1 MDCEQAL
8 TLISANNDRETQ
20 ADEKAQLDAHLRE
33 CAACR
38 VTAEAFRL
46 QDADL
51 RQTFAARRQAAA
63 VTGDRVVAQMEDTPS
78 PALNRRPV
86 ASGRRLAFALA
97 AAAAL
102 LALSFYL
109 QGIWHKTKPNNRQPD
124 DLSGVERLTPRPRLA
139 APAPKVLAVNDSIET
154 KRGERR
160 RVLLPDGSVLF
171 VNQNSAVKLDN
182 ERHLSLSEGEVYV
195 EVAPRQQSDAQA
207 TFVVETAKHKISALG
222 TKFAVRS
229 DGERNGVLV
238 AQGKLKV
245 DSGDTLVKSGQ
256 QMLFSAEQPVA
267 APRLS
272 AALDWTKD
280 LLIESETPLVPGSQ
294 FDGGAL
300 IAVDANGQES
310 KLALRKYHIDVY
322 VEDGFART
330 TIDQTYFNDATF
342 RMEGTFYF
350 PLPPD
355 ASLSRLAVYVDG
367 TLMEGG
373 MAERDYARQVYENIV
388 RSQRDPALLEWV
400 DGSTFK
406 MRVFPLEAR
415 QEKRIVLS
423 YTQRLPSLYGR
434 TSYRFPAGHSLD
446 VVHEWGFHAL
456 VKNGANMSW
465 TSDTHALKEKRDG
478 ADLLLDAV
486 AEDIKVDQD
495 VALELRDIPVLIS
508 DKSAPE
514 PYPSGDGTDVPRFSL
529 AEHEG
534 SKYLM
539 LRYRPMLAV
548 KAERQRR
555 DWVFLFESSGDR
567 DPLLARTQIEVIRA
581 LLTNAE
587 HDDTFVLLTAG
598 TRVHA
603 FRPGPVQATSSN
615 VREALAFLDQSH
627 LVGALDLGNALNEA
641 EPYLVTA
648 RNPWLVHVGT
658 GLPGMGEHREKELI
672 QRIPAGTRYVGVG
685 VGKHWSRSLMK
696 NAAERTGGYFTQIN
710 PDEPVA
716 WRGFELSA
724 TLNTPRLLDVN
735 VIDSSEKAVFLNYT
749 SSVAQGEELCAIARI
764 DAKMP
769 KSLTITGTLDGQP
782 FSREVIVE
790 NIAEHADYLPRTW
803 AKLEIDRLLADDP
816 SKNKDRIVELSKA
829 MYVMTPFTSLLVLEN
844 EEMYKQF
851 KVDRGRKD
859 HWAMYPCEAKI
870 PVVYDPLPGMPLDR
884 FAPKTEKPRENEILQ
899 TILVRVPPRFVMGPS
914 EQYGA
919 YGPVVT
925 AVMIYTGAFAVSD
938 PMDGMRVIEHE
949 TWEETNGDL
958 PVLLGD
964 GSVRELGEFRLAELG
979 GAKEKKRQ
987 MLLPALSSVSYR
999 ERELGNTFGFYPP
1012 ATGLV
1017 VSGKSRIYDRKDAGK
1032 KEMPPT
1038 HYRTVMVG
1046 GKKQVVPYTVTK
1058 AVVSH
1063 TEFDKKLKKNQKQ
1076 IVDKIGNLSPGGRWR
1091 PGYLS
1096 AGEADPDQ
1104 VLGSDW
1110 GGSPIGFQDGTS
1122 NTIFLGA
1129 RRADLDSRTPIFSP
1143 IRTQLLSRS
1152 GASKDGLSRGWG
1164 WDGDDATP
1172 RELNPPMYSR
1182 PHFTGDDRLFYDLIS
1197 YAPGMN
1203 TSAAD
1208 IQAVLESEAAPNLAS
1223 LPGRI
1228 DPAARQLIDK
1238 SRTAGWRTL
1247 KLGDVNF
1254 TFDTSGRY
1262 AYERTLP
1269 LGLRERVVCDGQA
1282 LLHLYPELAIGA
1294 KRTVSRFHR
1303 AEISGLVPWVLP
1315 PADDLAHGAD
1325 VTSVDAHTVALS
1337 SRGADKAKDA
1347 EGNPVPYLRVLLL
1360 FADDGRLAQRRL
1372 VEMPESKLL
1381 LRESY
1386 ETDAVKVFDAD
1397 GKELAT
1403 RKVELSDA
1411 KDPELHPDTS
1421 ALVVLPLPLRS
1432 RQHVYASFDLD
1443 PNRQVAAEWLFWN
1456 ARHDPEAI
1464 LKLFAAEI
1472 ASRNGPQARMIFHFA
1487 YKAQGIHK
1495 LGFYT
1500 LLASVGENI
1509 SNDLDLTAGRER
1521 DPLAQYLA
1529 IRTNPIYRILQR
1541 RFPLDLG
1548 TDFAPGDSFLG
1559 GLAGTHDRLLAQN
1572 GPRSNRDPKFLQAQ
1586 LGRSLEFV
1594 HQHKKSVLGLALLLN
1609 VVGRAENYEA
1619 PQAAIA
1625 DAWDL
1630 FADQPGTHYFAR
1642 YQKALALRRGGR
1654 RADARKVFSDLYEET
1669 LKKGALPPIDNNFRS
1684 ALESNGNDADEWTDL
1699 IRKTG
1704 DKLSADNHR
1713 SATVVLAWQ
1722 CWQLGDQ
1729 PLAHELLTRALDGFN
1744 DDDER
1749 LPVKLTAIQYLFQT
1763 NQFAQADSLLQGLL
1777 DNDAFAKFPELWRIG
1792 VQIADR
1798 RAMNDKA
1805 IARLERAL
1813 DLEYHELPE
1822 VIDLQPIRDDY
1833 GRLLRH
1839 YQSLAQSARTLKTN
1853 PPADLLAKTIR
1864 IADRW
1869 RALDRDG
1876 NACTP
1881 AADVLQLLNATDLAW
1896 EYETTPLASQ
1906 EKNAGPWVNLAVVHN
1921 REGEFTLADRAY
1933 ATAFETQPDNPH
1945 LLWDRAQ
1952 NLRQAGRNEE
1962 AKKLLRQIADGD
1974 WKSDFLWMKSQTRR
1988 QAEE

>member
-8 TLISANNDRETQ
+8 TLSSANNDRETQ
-20 ADEKAQLDAHLRE
+20 ADEKAQLDAHLRD
-33 CAACR
+33 CASCR

-51 RQTFAARRQAAA
+51 RQTFAPRRQAAA
-63 VTGDRVVAQMEDTPS
+63 VTGDRVVAQMEDIPS
-78 PALNRRPV
+78 QALKRRPV
-86 ASGRRLAFALA
+86 ANGRRLAFALA

-109 QGIWHKTKPNNRQPD
+109 QGIWHKTKPNNTQPD

-154 KRGERR
+154 KRGERHR
-160 RVLLPDGSVLF
+160 LSLPDGSVLF
-171 VNQNSAVKLDN
+171 VNQNSVVKLDD
-182 ERHLSLSEGEVYV
+182 ERHLSLSQGEVFV
-195 EVAPRQQSDAQA
+195 EVASRQQSDAQA
-207 TFVVETAKHKISALG
+207 TFVVETAKHKVSALG

-229 DGERNGVLV
+229 DGEHNGVLV
-238 AQGKLKV
+238 AQGKVKV
-245 DSGDTLVKSGQ
+245 DGRDTLVTSGQ
-256 QMLFSAEQPVA
+256 QMLFGNEQPVA

-272 AALDWTKD
+272 AALDWMKD
-280 LLIESETPLVPGSQ
+280 LLIESDTPLVPGSQ

-300 IAVDANGQES
+300 IAVDANGQEA
-310 KLALRKYHIDVY
+310 KLGLRKYHIDVHI
-322 VEDGFART
+322 EDGFART

-355 ASLSRLAVYVDG
+355 ASLSRLAMYVDG

-423 YTQRLPSLYGR
+423 YTQKLPSIYGR
-434 TSYRFPAGHSLD
+434 TTYRFPAGHSLD

-456 VKNGANMSW
+456 VKNGAAMTW
-465 TSDTHALKEKRDG
+465 VSDTHALKEKRDG

-486 AEDIKVDQD
+486 AEDIKADKD
-495 VALELRDIPVLIS
+495 VAIELSDAVPNFIS
-508 DKSAPE
+508 EIAVPQ
-514 PYPSGDGTDVPRFSL
+514 PYPADDGTNRDLPRFSL

-539 LRYRPMLAV
+539 LRYRPVLAA

-587 HDDTFVLLTAG
+587 HDDTFVLLAAG

-603 FRPGPVQATSSN
+603 FRPEPIQATASN

-627 LVGALDLGNALNEA
+627 LVGALDLGHALNEA

-648 RNPWLVHVGT
+648 TNPWLVHVGA

-685 VGKHWSRSLMK
+685 VGKHWARSLMK

-710 PDEPVA
+710 PDEPLA

-724 TLNTPRLLDVN
+724 TLNMPRLLDVN
-735 VIDSSEKAVFLNYT
+735 VVDNSEKAVFLNYT

-764 DAKMP
+764 DAKVP
-769 KSLTITGTLDGQP
+769 KSVTVTGTLDGQP
-782 FSREVIVE
+782 FTREVTVE

-803 AKLEIDRLLADDP
+803 AKLEIDRLLARDP
-816 SKNKDRIVELSKA
+816 NENKNRIVELSKA

-859 HWAMYPCEAKI
+859 HWAMYACDAKI

-884 FAPKTEKPRENEILQ
+884 FAPKTEKPRENEIMQ
-899 TILVRVPPRFVMGPS
+899 TILVRVPPRFVKGAT

-925 AVMIYTGAFAVSD
+925 AVMIYTGAFAVAGRSVD
-938 PMDGMRVIEHE
+938 ALYEREEVDGVM
-949 TWEETNGDL
+949 

-964 GSVRELGEFRLAELG
+964 GSVRDLGIQLADLG
-979 GAKEKKRQ
+979 DMKEKKPEF
-987 MLLPALSSVSYR
+987 LIPALSGAPLP
-999 ERELGNTFGFYPP
+999 ERNSGKNRGFYPP
-1012 ATGLV
+1012 ALGSRV
-1017 VSGKSRIYDRKDAGK
+1017 KGKSRIYDGEVASKADLAT
-1032 KEMPPT
+1032 T
-1038 HYRTVMVG
+1038 HFRTVMVG
-1046 GKKQVVPYTVTK
+1046 GKKRLVPYTVTNT
-1058 AVVSH
+1058 VIGRN
-1063 TEFDKKLKKNQKQ
+1063 ELDDKLRKT
-1076 IVDKIGNLSPGGRWR
+1076 
-1091 PGYLS
+1091 
-1096 AGEADPDQ
+1096 Q
-1104 VLGSDW
+1104 VLGLDKKQVNLPRRKLS
-1110 GGSPIGFQDGTS
+1110 GGDAADDQMFGYGLGRSNLAGLKDGSS
-1122 NTIFLGA
+1122 NTIFF
-1129 RRADLDSRTPIFSP
+1129 ADAYRGKAGSRTPIFAP
-1143 IRTQLLSRS
+1143 VGRTN
-1152 GASKDGLSRGWG
+1152 ASTEGLSRGWG
-1164 WDGDDATP
+1164 WDDDAT
-1172 RELNPPMYSR
+1172 LDLSPPAYTR
-1182 PHFTGDDRLFYDLIS
+1182 PLFTYDDRLFYDLVS

-1208 IQAVLESEAAPNLAS
+1208 IQAVLESEAAPNLAGLS
-1223 LPGRI
+1223 GRI
-1228 DPAARQLIDK
+1228 DPAARKLIDQ
-1238 SRTAGWRTL
+1238 SRNSVWWSL

-1254 TFDTSGRY
+1254 TFDGGGRY

-1269 LGLRERVVCDGQA
+1269 LGLRERVVCDGQT
-1282 LLHLYPELAIGA
+1282 LLHLYPELGIGA

-1303 AEISGLVPWVLP
+1303 EEISGLVPWVLP
-1315 PADDLAHGAD
+1315 QVDDLAHGVD

-1337 SRGADKAKDA
+1337 PRGADKAKDA
-1347 EGNPVPYLRVLLL
+1347 EGNPVPYLRVLLV
-1360 FADDGRLAQRRL
+1360 FADDNRLTERRL
-1372 VEMPESKLL
+1372 VDMPENKVL

-1386 ETDAVKVFDAD
+1386 EADAVKIFDAE

-1403 RKVELSDA
+1403 NKLELSEA
-1411 KDPELHPDTS
+1411 KEPELHPDAS
-1421 ALVVLPLPLRS
+1421 ALVVLPLPMRT
-1432 RQHVYASFDLD
+1432 RQHVYASYGLD
-1443 PNRQVAAEWLFWN
+1443 PNRQVGAEWLFWN
-1456 ARHDPEAI
+1456 AHHDPEAI

-1472 ASRNGPQARMIFHFA
+1472 ASRNGPQARMIFNFA
-1487 YKAQGIHK
+1487 YKFQGIRN

-1500 LLASVGENI
+1500 LLTSVGENV
-1509 SNDLDLTAGRER
+1509 SNDLDVTAGREH

-1529 IRTNPIYRILQR
+1529 VRTNPIYRMIQR
-1541 RFPLDLG
+1541 RFPFDLG
-1548 TDFAPGDSFLG
+1548 QDLAPEDSFLG
-1559 GLAGTHDRLLAQN
+1559 GLARMHDRVLALN
-1572 GPRSNRDPKFLQAQ
+1572 GPRANRDRKFLQAEFT
-1586 LGRSLEFV
+1586 RSLEFV
-1594 HQHKKSVLGLALLLN
+1594 HQHKKSALGLALLLD
-1609 VVGRAENYEA
+1609 VVDRAGNYQA

-1625 DAWDL
+1625 DAWEL
-1630 FADQPGTHYFAR
+1630 FADHPGLHYTAR
-1642 YQKALALRRGGR
+1642 YEKALALRRADR
-1654 RADARKVFSDLYEET
+1654 RPEARKVFVDLYEET

-1684 ALESNGNDADEWTDL
+1684 VLESNGKDADEWTDL
-1699 IRKTG
+1699 IRKTA
-1704 DKLSADNHR
+1704 DKLVADKHR
-1713 SATVVLAWQ
+1713 SAAVVLAWQ
-1722 CWQLGDQ
+1722 CWQLSDQ
-1729 PLAHELLTRALDGFN
+1729 PLAHELLTRALDGFK
-1744 DDDER
+1744 DDDDR
-1749 LPVKLTAIQYLFQT
+1749 LPVTLAAVQYLLHT

-1777 DNDAFAKFPELWRIG
+1777 DNDTFAMYPELWRIG
-1792 VQIADR
+1792 VQIADS

-1813 DLEYHELPE
+1813 ELEYLELPE
-1822 VIDLQPIRDDY
+1822 VLNLQPIRDDY

-1839 YQSLAQSARTLKTN
+1839 YQSVAQSARTLKTA

-1881 AADVLQLLNATDLAW
+1881 AADVLRLLSATDLAW

-1906 EKNAGPWVNLAVVHN
+1906 EKNAVPWVNLAVVHN

-1952 NLRQAGRNEE
+1952 NLRQAGKNEE

-1974 WKSDFLWMKSQTRR
+1974 WKPDFLWMKSQARR
-1988 QAEE
+1988 QANQ

>member
-1 MDCEQAL
+1 MDCEQTL
-8 TLISANNDRETQ
+8 NLISADLDREIGPEDRT
-20 ADEKAQLDAHLRE
+20 QLDTHLRD
-33 CAACR
+33 CPACR

-46 QDADL
+46 NDAGL
-51 RQTFAARRQAAA
+51 RQSFAPRRLAAG
-63 VTGDRVVAQMEDTPS
+63 VTGDRVVAQLEDA
-78 PALNRRPV
+78 PANPTQRRPFSS
-86 ASGRRLAFALA
+86 ARRFTFALA

-102 LALSFYL
+102 LGLAFLL
-109 QGIWHKTKPNNRQPD
+109 QGLWNKPKPTTHPEPD
-124 DLSGVERLTPRPRLA
+124 TDSLTDVEKLTPRPRA
-139 APAPKVLAVNDSIET
+139 VVQAPKALAVGDTIQT

-160 RVLLPDGSVLF
+160 RVSLPDGSILF
-171 VNQNSAVKLDN
+171 VNQNSAVKLDG
-182 ERHLSLSEGEVYV
+182 ERHLSLSKGEVYV
-195 EVAPRQQSDAQA
+195 EVAPREQTEDKA
-207 TFVVETAKHKISALG
+207 TFVVQTLGEAYSALG
-222 TKFAVRS
+222 TKFAVRT
-229 DGERNGVLV
+229 DDKGDGVLV
-238 AQGKLKV
+238 AQGKVRVPSLPLSAERLKTYPGI
-245 DSGDTLVKSGQ
+245 DLSAGQ
-256 QMLFSAEQPVA
+256 QIGYDNLKPSP

-294 FDGGAL
+294 YDGGAL
-300 IAVDANGQES
+300 IAVDANGQEA
-310 KLALRKYHIDVY
+310 KLALRKYHIDVHI
-322 VEDGFART
+322 EDGFART

-355 ASLSRLAVYVDG
+355 ASLSRLAMYVDG
-367 TLMEGG
+367 NLMEGG

-423 YTQRLPSLYGR
+423 YTQKLPSLYGR
-434 TSYRFPAGHSLD
+434 TTYRFPAGHSLD

-456 VKNGANMSW
+456 VKNGAGMTW
-465 TSDTHALKEKRDG
+465 TSDTHALKEKREG

-495 VALELRDIPVLIS
+495 VAIEFRDIPILFS
-508 DKSAPE
+508 DLAEPQ
-514 PYPSGDGTDVPRFSL
+514 PYPADDRDLPRFSM

-627 LVGALDLGNALNEA
+627 LVGALDLGHALNEV

-648 RNPWLVHVGT
+648 TNPWLVHVGA

-672 QRIPAGTRYVGVG
+672 QRIPASARYVGVG

-716 WRGFELSA
+716 WRGFELYA

-735 VIDSSEKAVFLNYT
+735 VVDTSEKAVFLNYT

-764 DAKMP
+764 DAKIP
-769 KSLTITGTLDGQP
+769 KSVTITGTLDGQP
-782 FSREVIVE
+782 FSREVTVE

-803 AKLEIDRLLADDP
+803 AKLEIDRLLAENPDTN
-816 SKNKDRIVELSKA
+816 KNRIVELSKA

-859 HWAMYPCEAKI
+859 HWAMYDCPKKI
-870 PVVYDPLPGMPLDR
+870 EVVYDPLPGMPADR
-884 FAPKTEKPRENEILQ
+884 FAPKTEKPRENEVLQ
-899 TILVRVPPRFVMGPS
+899 SIVAHQSPRFISSPGDDDRGRPNGSMGTY
-914 EQYGA
+914 YG
-919 YGPVVT
+919 YL
-925 AVMIYTGAFAVSD
+925 D
-938 PMDGMRVIEHE
+938 R
-949 TWEETNGDL
+949 NGDNDL
-958 PVLLGD
+958 RPTFAYNSNGLGSRLD
-964 GSVRELGEFRLAELG
+964 GTALRALASDHFESWTAGLALNMPLGARDAS
-979 GAKEKKRQ
+979 
-987 MLLPALSSVSYR
+987 P
-999 ERELGNTFGFYPP
+999 GFYPP
-1012 ATGLV
+1012 AMGLV
-1017 VSGKSRIYDRKDAGK
+1017 VRGQSRLSERGRPLEPVVLAPDVRLMAMADQDEKGEEKPRPLEKHYKTVTMGGLK
-1032 KEMPPT
+1032 KL
-1038 HYRTVMVG
+1038 
-1046 GKKQVVPYTVTK
+1046 VPYTMTK
-1058 AVVSH
+1058 AEPRRVGQISIVGNDR
-1063 TEFDKKLKKNQKQ
+1063 TRQNPMLRNIPEFQSFAHMGFLDTNGSFKNVPSRHDGE
-1076 IVDKIGNLSPGGRWR
+1076 IISNALELGTIG
-1091 PGYLS
+1091 
-1096 AGEADPDQ
+1096 
-1104 VLGSDW
+1104 
-1110 GGSPIGFQDGTS
+1110 
-1122 NTIFLGA
+1122 
-1129 RRADLDSRTPIFSP
+1129 
-1143 IRTQLLSRS
+1143 TQSY
-1152 GASKDGLSRGWG
+1152 GWG
-1164 WDGDDATP
+1164 WDDAPSRQPGP
-1172 RELNPPMYSR
+1172 RFYSR
-1182 PHFTGDDRLFYDLIS
+1182 PTFTADDRLFFDLVS
-1197 YAPGMN
+1197 YSPGMN

-1208 IQAVLESEAAPNLAS
+1208 IQHVLESEAAPNLAN

-1228 DPAARQLIDK
+1228 DPAARKLIDQ

-1254 TFDTSGRY
+1254 TFDGSGRY

-1269 LGLRERVVCDGQA
+1269 LGLRERVVCDGQT

-1325 VTSVDAHTVALS
+1325 ITSVDAHSLAV
-1337 SRGADKAKDA
+1337 SRRDADKTKDA
-1347 EGNPVPYLRVLLL
+1347 DGNPVPYLRVLLL
-1360 FADDGRLAQRRL
+1360 FAEDGHLTERRL
-1372 VEMPESKLL
+1372 VSMPENKVL

-1386 ETDAVKVFDAD
+1386 APDAVKVFDAD

-1411 KDPELHPDTS
+1411 KEPELHPDTS
-1421 ALVVLPLPLRS
+1421 AFVVLPLPLRS
-1432 RQHVYASFDLD
+1432 RDHVYRSLGLEPSQPVSAT
-1443 PNRQVAAEWLFWN
+1443 VLFLI
-1456 ARHDPEAI
+1456 ARHDPDAV
-1464 LKLFAAEI
+1464 LKLFATEI
-1472 ASRNGPQARMIFHFA
+1472 ASRNGPQARMIFNFA
-1487 YKAQGIHK
+1487 YKTLGIRK

-1500 LLASVGENI
+1500 LLTSVGENV
-1509 SNDLDLTAGRER
+1509 SNDLDVTRGREP

-1529 IRTNPIYRILQR
+1529 IRTNPIYRTIQR
-1541 RFPLDLG
+1541 RVPLDLA
-1548 TDFAPGDSFLG
+1548 TDFAPEDSFLG
-1559 GLAGTHDRLLAQN
+1559 GLGRMHDRVLALD
-1572 GPRSNRDPKFLQAQ
+1572 GPRANGDPKFLQAEFA
-1586 LGRSLEFV
+1586 RSLDFV
-1594 HQHKKSVLGLALLLN
+1594 HRHKSSVLGLALLLD
-1609 VVGRAENYEA
+1609 VVGRAGYYQA

-1625 DAWDL
+1625 DALDL
-1630 FADQPGTHYFAR
+1630 FADQPGLHYLAR
-1642 YQKALALRRGGR
+1642 YEKALALRRGDR
-1654 RADARKVFSDLYEET
+1654 RPEARTVFADLYEES
-1669 LKKGALPPIDNNFRS
+1669 LKKGVLPPIDNNFRS
-1684 ALESNGNDADEWTDL
+1684 VLESNGNDADEWTDL
-1699 IRKTG
+1699 IRKTA
-1704 DKLSADNHR
+1704 DKLIADKHR
-1713 SATVVLAWQ
+1713 SAAVALAWQ
-1722 CWQLGDQ
+1722 CWQLSDQ
-1729 PLAHELLTRALDGFN
+1729 PLAHELLSRALDGLK

-1749 LPVKLTAIQYLFQT
+1749 LPVTLAAIQYLFQT
-1763 NQFAQADSLLQGLL
+1763 NQFAQADGLLQGLL
-1777 DNDAFAKFPELWRIG
+1777 DNEKFAKYPELWRIG

-1798 RAMNDKA
+1798 RAMTDKA

-1813 DLEYHELPE
+1813 DLEYQEMPE
-1822 VIDLQPIRDDY
+1822 VLNLQPIREEY

-1839 YQSLAQSARTLKTN
+1839 YQSVAQSARTLKAS

-1876 NACTP
+1876 NACVP
-1881 AADVLQLLNATDLAW
+1881 AADVLRLLNAIDLSW

-1906 EKNAGPWVNLAVVHN
+1906 EKNASPWLNLAGVHN

-1952 NLRQAGRNEE
+1952 NLRQSGKTDD

-1974 WKSDFLWMKSQTRR
+1974 WKSEFRWMKDQARH

>member
-1 MDCEQAL
+1 MDCEQTL
-8 TLISANNDRETQ
+8 NLISADLDREIGPEDKT
-20 ADEKAQLDAHLRE
+20 QLDTHLRD

-46 QDADL
+46 NDAGL
-51 RQTFAARRQAAA
+51 RESFAPRRQAAG
-63 VTGDRVVAQMEDTPS
+63 VTGGRVVAQLDDG
-78 PALNRRPV
+78 PANPTLRRPSSS
-86 ASGRRLAFALA
+86 ARRFTFALA

-102 LALSFYL
+102 LGLAFLL
-109 QGIWHKTKPNNRQPD
+109 QGLWNKPKPTTHQEPD
-124 DLSGVERLTPRPRLA
+124 TDSLSDVEKLTPRPRA
-139 APAPKVLAVNDSIET
+139 VVQAPKVLAVGDAIET

-160 RVLLPDGSVLF
+160 RVTLPDGSILF
-171 VNQNSAVKLDN
+171 INQNSAVKLDS
-182 ERHLSLSEGEVYV
+182 ERHLSLSKGEVYV
-195 EVAPRQQSDAQA
+195 EVAPREQTDQKA
-207 TFVVETAKHKISALG
+207 TFVVQTDKREVSALG
-222 TKFAVRS
+222 TKFAVRAG
-229 DGERNGVLV
+229 DEGNGLLV
-238 AQGKLKV
+238 AQGKVKV
-245 DSGDTLVKSGQ
+245 SGHEGVVTAGQ
-256 QMLFSAEQPVA
+256 QMWLEGTQAVA

-294 FDGGAL
+294 YDGGAL
-300 IAVDANGQES
+300 IAVDANGQEA
-310 KLALRKYHIDVY
+310 KLALRKYQIDVHI
-322 VEDGFART
+322 EDGFART

-355 ASLSRLAVYVDG
+355 ASLSRLAMYVDG
-367 TLMEGG
+367 NLMEGG

-423 YTQRLPSLYGR
+423 YTQKLPSLYGR

-456 VKNGANMSW
+456 VKNGAGMSW
-465 TSDTHALKEKRDG
+465 TSDTHALKEKTEG
-478 ADLLLDAV
+478 KDLILGDA
-486 AEDIKVDQD
+486 AEDIKVDRD
-495 VALELRDIPVLIS
+495 VAFEFLDSRAEFGGWILDGSTTPSL
-508 DKSAPE
+508 
-514 PYPSGDGTDVPRFSL
+514 PYPTGYQRDFDDPRFSL

-603 FRPGPVQATSSN
+603 FRPEPVQATSSN

-627 LVGALDLGNALNEA
+627 LVGALDLGHALNEA

-648 RNPWLVHVGT
+648 TNPWLVHVGA

-716 WRGFELSA
+716 WRGFELYA

-735 VIDSSEKAVFLNYT
+735 VVDTSEKAVFLNYT
-749 SSVAQGEELCAIARI
+749 SSVAQGEELCAIARF

-769 KSLTITGTLDGQP
+769 KSVTITGTLDGQP
-782 FSREVIVE
+782 FTREVTVE

-803 AKLEIDRLLADDP
+803 AKLEIDRLLAENPDTN
-816 SKNKDRIVELSKA
+816 KNRIVELSKA

-859 HWAMYPCEAKI
+859 HWAIYDCPKKI
-870 PVVYDPLPGMPLDR
+870 EVVYDPLPGMPADR
-884 FAPKTEKPRENEILQ
+884 FAPKTEKPRENEIMQ
-899 TILVRVPPRFVMGPS
+899 TILVRVPPRFVNWGG
-914 EQYGA
+914 EQYGN

-925 AVMIYTGAFAVSD
+925 AVMIYTGAFAVPESRSA
-938 PMDGMRVIEHE
+938 GRSGS
-949 TWEETNGDL
+949 WKLSEELRDEM

-964 GSVRELGEFRLAELG
+964 GSVRNLDSYHFAGLDGEEVKPRKYRAPELSDLSIPSRRKLENAPEFFPPALGLAVKGMSRFDGGKDGKKAEL
-979 GAKEKKRQ
+979 AQ
-987 MLLPALSSVSYR
+987 
-999 ERELGNTFGFYPP
+999 TQ
-1012 ATGLV
+1012 
-1017 VSGKSRIYDRKDAGK
+1017 
-1032 KEMPPT
+1032 
-1038 HYRTVMVG
+1038 YRTVMMG
-1046 GKKQVVPYTVTK
+1046 GLKRRVPYTVTK
-1058 AVVSH
+1058 AEPPRVGQITIVGNEKTRQNRLLSSSFQPQLQSPVLFGRTIIRKPLPTGGVAGIPFEVSGKYGVFAGLEREKELI
-1063 TEFDKKLKKNQKQ
+1063 TEF
-1076 IVDKIGNLSPGGRWR
+1076 IGL
-1091 PGYLS
+1091 
-1096 AGEADPDQ
+1096 
-1104 VLGSDW
+1104 
-1110 GGSPIGFQDGTS
+1110 
-1122 NTIFLGA
+1122 
-1129 RRADLDSRTPIFSP
+1129 
-1143 IRTQLLSRS
+1143 
-1152 GASKDGLSRGWG
+1152 
-1164 WDGDDATP
+1164 DDAITQA
-1172 RELNPPMYSR
+1172 REQGTIGSMGTENGSAPPQYSR
-1182 PHFTGDDRLFYDLIS
+1182 PTFTADDRLFFDLVS

-1228 DPAARQLIDK
+1228 DPAARKLIDQ

-1247 KLGDVNF
+1247 KVGTVNF
-1254 TFDTSGRY
+1254 TFDASGRY

-1269 LGLRERVVCDGQA
+1269 LGLRERIVCDGQT
-1282 LLHLYPELAIGA
+1282 LLHLYPEVGIGA
-1294 KRTVSRFHR
+1294 KRAVSRFHR
-1303 AEISGLVPWVLP
+1303 AEIAGLVPWVLP
-1315 PADDLAHGAD
+1315 PADDLAHGVD

-1337 SRGADKAKDA
+1337 PRDADKAKDF
-1347 EGNPVPYLRVLLL
+1347 EGKPLPYVRVLLV
-1360 FADDGRLAQRRL
+1360 FADDGHLAERRL
-1372 VEMPESKLL
+1372 VSMPDNKTL
-1381 LRESY
+1381 LREAY
-1386 ETDAVKVFDAD
+1386 ESDAVKVFDAD
-1397 GKELAT
+1397 GKELAK
-1403 RKVELSDA
+1403 RKLELADA
-1411 KDPELHPDTS
+1411 KEPEFRPDTA

-1432 RQHVYASFDLD
+1432 RDHVYRALGLEPGQPISATVLFLMARRD
-1443 PNRQVAAEWLFWN
+1443 PDAV
-1456 ARHDPEAI
+1456 
-1464 LKLFAAEI
+1464 LKLFATEI
-1472 ASRNGPQARMIFHFA
+1472 ASRNGPQARMIFNFA
-1487 YKAQGIHK
+1487 YKTQGIRK
-1495 LGFYT
+1495 LGFFT
-1500 LLASVGENI
+1500 LLTSVGENV
-1509 SNDLDLTAGRER
+1509 SNDLDVTAGRER

-1529 IRTNPIYRILQR
+1529 IRTNPIYRTIQR
-1541 RFPLDLG
+1541 RLNLNMG
-1548 TDFAPGDSFLG
+1548 ADFAPDDSFLG
-1559 GLAGTHDRLLAQN
+1559 SLGRMHDLVLALD
-1572 GPRSNRDPKFLQAQ
+1572 GPRANRDPKFLQAEFT
-1586 LGRSLEFV
+1586 RSLEFV
-1594 HQHKKSVLGLALLLN
+1594 HRHKSSVLGLALLLD
-1609 VVGRAENYEA
+1609 VVGRAGNYQA

-1630 FADQPGTHYFAR
+1630 FAEQPGLHYLAR
-1642 YQKALALRRGGR
+1642 YEKALALRRGDR
-1654 RADARKVFSDLYEET
+1654 RPEARKVFADLYEET
-1669 LKKGALPPIDNNFRS
+1669 LKKGVLPPIDNNFRS
-1684 ALESNGNDADEWTDL
+1684 VLESNSKDADEWTDL
-1699 IRKTG
+1699 IRKTA
-1704 DKLSADNHR
+1704 DKLIADKHR
-1713 SATVVLAWQ
+1713 SAAVVLAWQ
-1722 CWQLGDQ
+1722 CWQLSDQ
-1729 PLAHELLTRALDGFN
+1729 PLAHELLTRALDGFK

-1749 LPVKLTAIQYLFQT
+1749 LPVTLAAIQYLFQT
-1763 NQFAQADSLLQGLL
+1763 NQFAQADSLLQGIL
-1777 DNDAFAKFPELWRIG
+1777 DNDKFAKYPELWRIG
-1792 VQIADR
+1792 VQIADQ
-1798 RAMNDKA
+1798 RAMTDKA

-1813 DLEYHELPE
+1813 DLEYQELPE
-1822 VIDLQPIRDDY
+1822 VLNLQPIREDY

-1839 YQSLAQSARTLKTN
+1839 YQSVAQSARTLKTS

-1876 NACTP
+1876 NACVP
-1881 AADVLQLLNATDLAW
+1881 AADVLRLLHALDLSW

-1906 EKNAGPWVNLAVVHN
+1906 EKNAGPWLNLAVVHN
-1921 REGEFTLADRAY
+1921 REGEFALADRAY

-1952 NLRQAGRNEE
+1952 NLRQSGKTDD
-1962 AKKLLRQIADGD
+1962 AKTLLRQIADGN
-1974 WKSDFLWMKSQTRR
+1974 WKPEYRWMKEQARR